1 MIKEIQEQIAYYNAR
16 SQEYDE
22 WFYRIGRYDRGL
34 EQNQRWFNE
43 VDVLKSALYDIS
55 KVNSILELACGT
67 GIWTQEL
74 LHIGNEIT
82 AIDAS
87 AEMIVINKKK
97 LNDTKIVDYQQV
109 DLFSWQPTTQ
119 YDLVFFSFWLSHVPP
134 TQVDDFL
141 AKVYRAVL
149 PYGKVFIIDSCFDAT
164 STAKDHVFENKNA
177 IYQRR
182 KLNNGQEYHIYKI
195 YYQPNILL
203 DKLTQVGFQAS
214 VKQTN
219 NYFIYAEGIKSVQL
233 FVRLLEEVMRS
244 HYFLFFIN
252 QACLKASACC
262 CVVIIAFSGTLTPL
276 RSVTPTTIARLPIV
290 TLFPT
295 CERNKIASSPIVKLS
310 PTSNGP

>member
-1 MIKEIQEQIAYYNAR
+1 MIEEIQEQIAYYNAR

-34 EQNQRWFNE
+34 ELNQCWFNE
-43 VDVLKSALYDIS
+43 VDVLKSALQDIG

-74 LHIGNEIT
+74 LKIGNKIT
-82 AIDAS
+82 ALDAS
-87 AEMIVINKKK
+87 SEMIAINRKK
-97 LNDTKIVDYQQV
+97 LNDTKVVNYDQV
-109 DLFSWQPTTQ
+109 DLFSWQPSKQ

-141 AKVYRAVL
+141 AKVYRAVR
-149 PYGKVFIIDSCFDAT
+149 PSGKVFIIDSCFDAT
-164 STAKDHVFENKNA
+164 STAKDHFFENENE

-182 KLNNGQEYHIYKI
+182 KLNNEQEYQIFKI

-219 NYFIYAEGIKSVQL
+219 NYFIYAEGKKV
-233 FVRLLEEVMRS
+233 
-244 HYFLFFIN
+244 
-252 QACLKASACC
+252 
-262 CVVIIAFSGTLTPL
+262 
-276 RSVTPTTIARLPIV
+276 
-290 TLFPT
+290 
-295 CERNKIASSPIVKLS
+295 NKL
-310 PTSNGP
+310 